1 MIRQIASLAALAAMA
16 ACGDGQP
23 IIPPSQ
29 AQLDAAADQELDLP
43 PGTDDAGASDGI
55 FRFEERDEQGGGLVT
70 DVSYNARRD
79 TFTVDNLG
87 FDGPNVYKRK
97 RGDLRTLGTARVFQ
111 ARDTT
116 PDFLTGKPVGQ
127 IVPYV
132 ALYGVSRARVDGEPR
147 TSYAI
152 VRTGGY
158 AGFGFGGYVY
168 ERNGDV
174 VLPEGGQATF
184 SGDYAGLRVFG
195 PGKGG
200 LEYVTG
206 DMSIDIDFEDFNAND
221 AVKGTIGNRRF
232 FDSNGRRL
240 ATSPEEGFLKDPNV
254 NFVVR
259 EGVPSI
265 NDAGEIEAELRN
277 FIVNPD
283 GEREIYEEGTF
294 TGIIA
299 GDTTRGRGGEIVG
312 VVKLTAED
320 PREEGTFMQETGGAI
335 LKR

>member
-1 MIRQIASLAALAAMA
+1 MKRQIASLAVLATLA

-23 IIPPSQ
+23 IIQPSQ
-29 AQLDAAADQELDLP
+29 AELDAAAEQELDLP
-43 PGTDDAGASDGI
+43 PGTEDAVASGDI
-55 FRFEERDEQGGGLVT
+55 FRFEARDEEGGGLVT

-79 TFTVDNLG
+79 TFRVDNLG
-87 FDGPNVYKRK
+87 FDGPNVYARK
-97 RGDLRTLGTARVFQ
+97 RGELKTLGTARVYQ

-132 ALYGVSRARVDGEPR
+132 ALYGVSRAQVDGAPR

-174 VLPEGGQATF
+174 TLPDSGQATF

-221 AVKGTIGNRRF
+221 AVKGTIANRRF
-232 FDSNGRRL
+232 FDQDGERIRTSN
-240 ATSPEEGFLKDPNV
+240 EEGFLKNPNV
-254 NFVVR
+254 NFVVQ
-259 EGVPSI
+259 EGAPSI

-277 FIVNPD
+277 FILNAD
-283 GEREIYEEGTF
+283 GEREIYEQGTF

-320 PREEGTFMQETGGAI
+320 PREEGTIMQETGGAI